1 MYNWSVNTKRLKKD
15 KEKYEIWKLEQMIN
29 YGLNN
34 KKLSKKNL
42 KKYIDIISIDPSKK
56 RFLKMM
62 I

>member
-1 MYNWSVNTKRLKKD
+1 MYNWSVDTKRLKKD

-56 RFLKMM
+56 RFLKM
-62 I
+62 II